1 MFFCVLVLLSFVW
14 KHFLIAYSKTTPYQ
28 ITPPFK
34 PQVTSETDTRYF
46 DEVFT
51 GEAVNVTPPVGIAQ
65 HQALVPIAEDMEP
78 LPYFEQFSYHGS
90 RGSLASNRM
99 SFETTWNL

>member
-1 MFFCVLVLLSFVW
+1 M
-14 KHFLIAYSKTTPYQ
+14 
-28 ITPPFK
+28 
-34 PQVTSETDTRYF
+34 TSDTDTRYF

-51 GEAVNVTPPVGIAQ
+51 GEAVNVTPPTAAAPEP
-65 HQALVPIAEDMEP
+65 HQAAPLVPIAEEMET